1 LAAALAVCEAWQ
13 SGYVASLLNRGADLV
28 SYDAVNYAGIND
40 NGSSGAGSSNRERAA
55 HAIERAIEW
64 ANPRHQAAG
73 LDDPPSAEAVQALYA
88 LLTAQVRFHEAAID
102 IERRQWHRLSA
113 NA

>member
-1 LAAALAVCEAWQ
+1 M
-13 SGYVASLLNRGADLV
+13 
-28 SYDAVNYAGIND
+28 
-40 NGSSGAGSSNRERAA
+40 

-88 LLTAQVRFHEAAID
+88 LLTAQVRFHEAALD
-102 IERRQWHRLSA
+102 IERRQWHRMSA